1 MRRALLLV
9 GSAGLGALLVW
20 GMLGLPPFG
29 AYPGPYGDVLNQVAV
44 GERKA
49 TDVVSAVNFDY
60 RGFDTMGE
68 EFIFFTSVAGVAMLL
83 RRTKEERRQG
93 GEDEEEDRGE
103 ERAPPRTSDAT
114 RIFGVGLV
122 WLTVIFGLYMVTHG
136 QVTPGGGFQGG
147 VVLATA
153 PLVVYLAA
161 EARTFMRIAPKEKVE
176 LAECVGAA
184 GYVLIG
190 LAGLVA
196 GVEFLRNIVPL
207 GKPEQI
213 TSAGTIELL
222 NLTVGLEISGGFVVL
237 LSVFLEEALERRL
250 ERESK

>member
-1 MRRALLLV
+1 VRRVLLLV
-9 GSAGLGALLVW
+9 GAAGLGALLIW

-29 AYPGPYGDVLNQVAV
+29 AYPGPYGDVLNEVGV

-49 TDVVSAVNFDY
+49 TDIVSAVNFDY

-83 RRTKEERRQG
+83 RRTEEERRQASET
-93 GEDEEEDRGE
+93 EDREEERT
-103 ERAPPRTSDAT
+103 PPPTSDAT

-153 PLVVYLAA
+153 PLVVYLSA

-176 LAECVGAA
+176 LGECIGAA

-190 LAGLVA
+190 LAGLIA
-196 GVEFLRNIVPL
+196 GAEFLRNIVPL
-207 GKPEQI
+207 GQPEQI

-222 NLTVGLEISGGFVVL
+222 NLTVGLEIAGGFVVL
-237 LSVFLEEALERRL
+237 LSVFLEETLQRRL
-250 ERESK
+250 QRESR

>member
-1 MRRALLLV
+1 VRRVLLLA
-9 GSAGLGALLVW
+9 GMAGLGALLVW
-20 GMLGLPPFG
+20 GMLGLPRFG
-29 AYPGPYGDVLNQVAV
+29 SYPGPYGDVLNQVAV

-60 RGFDTMGE
+60 RGFDTLGE

-83 RRTKEERRQG
+83 RRTKEERRS
-93 GEDEEEDRGE
+93 GEDEDRGE
-103 ERAPPRTSDAT
+103 DRAPPRTSDAM

-136 QVTPGGGFQGG
+136 QVTQGGGFQGG

-153 PLVVYLAA
+153 PLVVYLSA
-161 EARTFMRIAPKEKVE
+161 EARTFMRVAAKETVE
-176 LAECVGAA
+176 IGESLGAA

-196 GVEFLRNIVPL
+196 GAEFLRNVVPL
-207 GKPEQI
+207 GQPEQI
-213 TSAGTIELL
+213 TSAGTIALL
-222 NLTVGLEISGGFVVL
+222 NLTVGLEIAGGFVVL
-237 LSVFLEEALERRL
+237 LSVFIEEALERRL
-250 ERESK
+250 ERESR

>member
-1 MRRALLLV
+1 VRRVLLLT
-9 GSAGLGALLVW
+9 GAAGLGALLVW
-20 GMLGLPPFG
+20 GMLGLPKFG
-29 AYPGPYGDVLNQVAV
+29 SYPGPYGDVLNQVAV

-68 EFIFFTSVAGVAMLL
+68 EFIFFTSVVGVAMLL
-83 RRTKEERRQG
+83 RRTEKERRG
-93 GEDEEEDRGE
+93 SEEEDRGDD
-103 ERAPPRTSDAT
+103 RDPPRTGDAT

-153 PLVVYLAA
+153 PLVVYLSA

-176 LAECVGAA
+176 LGECIGAA
-184 GYVLIG
+184 GFVLVG

-196 GVEFLRNIVPL
+196 GAEFLRNVLPL

-213 TSAGTIELL
+213 TSGGTIELL
-222 NLTVGLEISGGFVVL
+222 NLSVGLEIAGGFVVL
-237 LSVFLEEALERRL
+237 ISVFIEEALERRL
-250 ERESK
+250 RRESR

>member
-1 MRRALLLV
+1 MRRVLLLA

-20 GMLGLPPFG
+20 GMLGLPKFG
-29 AYPGPYGDVLNQVAV
+29 SYPGPYGDVLNQVAV

-60 RGFDTMGE
+60 RSFDTLGE
-68 EFIFFTSVAGVAMLL
+68 EFIFFTSVIGVAMLL
-83 RRTKEERRQG
+83 RRTEEERRAA
-93 GEDEEEDRGE
+93 EEEDRLE
-103 ERAPPRTSDAT
+103 ERHPPSMSDAT

-153 PLVVYLAA
+153 PLVVYLVA
-161 EARTFMRIAPKEKVE
+161 EARTFMRIARKERVE
-176 LAECVGAA
+176 LGECIGAA

-196 GVEFLRNIVPL
+196 GVEFLRNVVPL
-207 GKPEQI
+207 GQPEQI
-213 TSAGTIELL
+213 TSGGTIELL
-222 NLTVGLEISGGFVVL
+222 NLTVGLEIAGGFVVL
-237 LSVFLEEALERRL
+237 LSVFIEEALERRL
-250 ERESK
+250 RRESR